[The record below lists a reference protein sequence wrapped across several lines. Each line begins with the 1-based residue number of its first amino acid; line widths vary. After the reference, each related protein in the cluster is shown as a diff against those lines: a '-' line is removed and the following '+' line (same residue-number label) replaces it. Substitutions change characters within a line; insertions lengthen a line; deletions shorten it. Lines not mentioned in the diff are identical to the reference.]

1 MKSEKAANN
10 KEHYQISF
18 LPWAGLKE
26 EIEIGPITFWS
37 FNSYARNRIP
47 NKDILDHLTK
57 YFRCYVDHKGKPV
70 DTIII
75 CSHGNIDFRYLT
87 DKENRDLRSAVD
99 ILIFCTIAPQTVTA
113 VCENN
118 NSMGRPSS
126 EVFQLITQNFRPG
139 NDHIAVRS
147 GRLLSCG
154 WKIGEISFPKP
165 WSADGFRRTPD
176 IKLINGFSKVF
187 DPSFPQDV
195 RERLFRSLEWFRLA
209 HVENDEVSPLSKV
222 VMMATA
228 FEILLQVPNIPNKK
242 KWIAEE
248 LKKRISDSDFIKENR
263 QIEGKTYEYSN
274 EYSKAA
280 WWIWDFYELRN
291 HIVHGDH
298 IESEQLRYT
307 APDRD
312 WLTHL
317 IVADL
322 VFWECI
328 KQELFNQKCIGDD
341 VRERVKVFDE
351 AFPNEPKGT
360 SEEPLSKYSLE
371 FDDMHIALGWKKG
384 IDE

>member
-1 MKSEKAANN
+1 
-10 KEHYQISF
+10 
-18 LPWAGLKE
+18 
-26 EIEIGPITFWS
+26 
-37 FNSYARNRIP
+37 
-47 NKDILDHLTK
+47 
-57 YFRCYVDHKGKPV
+57 
-70 DTIII
+70 
-75 CSHGNIDFRYLT
+75 
-87 DKENRDLRSAVD
+87 
-99 ILIFCTIAPQTVTA
+99 
-113 VCENN
+113 
-118 NSMGRPSS
+118 
-126 EVFQLITQNFRPG
+126 
-139 NDHIAVRS
+139 
-147 GRLLSCG
+147 
-154 WKIGEISFPKP
+154 
-165 WSADGFRRTPD
+165 
-176 IKLINGFSKVF
+176 
-187 DPSFPQDV
+187 
-195 RERLFRSLEWFRLA
+195 
-209 HVENDEVSPLSKV
+209 
-222 VMMATA
+222 MMATA

-263 QIEGKTYEYSN
+263 QIEGKTY

-328 KQELFNQKCIGDD
+328 KRELFNQKCIGDD
-341 VRERVKVFDE
+341 VRKRVKVFDE

-360 SEEPLSKYSLE
+360 FEELLSKNFLG